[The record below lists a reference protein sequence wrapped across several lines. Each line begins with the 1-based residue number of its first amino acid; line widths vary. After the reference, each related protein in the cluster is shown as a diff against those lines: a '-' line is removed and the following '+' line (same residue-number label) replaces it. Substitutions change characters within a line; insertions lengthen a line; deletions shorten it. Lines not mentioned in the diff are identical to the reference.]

1 MKSTSFSDPLCFEK
15 NSFLVSLSLR
25 NEEDGIARSNLD
37 KKLRELENK
46 VSDLQEDLE
55 AEREAHKRTE
65 KAKRDLGNV
74 SWAGQS
80 LKFQECTQVYQNYE
94 LVIVWLHYFSVVTI
108 LSPTSCT
115 QIPLQ
120 SNALCRPQLRN
131 PMLFADH
138 WSA

>member
-1 MKSTSFSDPLCFEK
+1 MRKTV
-15 NSFLVSLSLR
+15 FLISPSLR

-74 SWAGQS
+74 S
-80 LKFQECTQVYQNYE
+80 
-94 LVIVWLHYFSVVTI
+94 
-108 LSPTSCT
+108 
-115 QIPLQ
+115 
-120 SNALCRPQLRN
+120 
-131 PMLFADH
+131 
-138 WSA
+138 